1 MYLKIL
7 VFVVGLAFLG
17 CKSSGN
23 NSRENN
29 ELSEI
34 ELKDSIYSLEKRLLN
49 KQLNTNIQTA
59 KLLQEASN
67 HFADKFPNSE
77 DREDILYKSVLAAR
91 GMNKP
96 YFAIQTLSKLII
108 EYPNSKHLVDYK
120 YEKASVFDFQLNAK
134 GEAKK
139 VYQEIVD
146 NHPDSE
152 WADDSKARLE
162 TIDLSDEELIKK
174 FEEQNGQ

>member
-1 MYLKIL
+1 MYFKIL
-7 VFVVGLAFLG
+7 VFVTGLALLG

-23 NSRENN
+23 NSKEGK
-29 ELSEI
+29 ELTEL
-34 ELKDSIYSLEKRLLN
+34 ELKDSIYLLENNLLD
-49 KQLNTNIQTA
+49 KDLKADIETA
-59 KLLQEASN
+59 KLLQEATN
-67 HFADKFPNSE
+67 YFADKFPNSE

-152 WADDSKARLE
+152 WVDDSKARLE

-174 FEEQNGQ
+174 FEELNGQ